1 MKKKFFLSIIE
12 SFIYCLIVYLV
23 FFYFSNFKIDF
34 LEMNIQPLTIVIGI
48 MALKYGVYI
57 SLQTVIIASLFYI
70 LAYYQIGNDPVV
82 FFLDFNYYKFVL
94 IFFFI
99 ALSLGRFSDNLR
111 KKIDELKSENEDLED
126 RLKDQREKNLEL
138 VNINERLKG
147 RIIGSKESILTL
159 HQITSSI
166 LNKSVE
172 KIFTQILEILTDFIG
187 CDVLSIYIYN
197 KEKNTLRA
205 RIKIGNSVISN
216 FIEIQEGSIYQKVLQ
231 KKETL
236 EGDREKNINEPV
248 YVAPILNG
256 DEVIGLINIE
266 RLKYGN
272 KEKYLLELFKVISQ
286 WINNAL
292 VDAFKRSQIE
302 VENNSFK
309 GTRIYNLE
317 YFAQILEED
326 KKRKKLFNS
335 DYIALEGEN
344 KGLEPE
350 ELQKRIG
357 GKIRDMDIIG
367 MNEET
372 IKFIFVNANRE
383 SKPLLLER
391 ISEIVPGVEFYEI

>member
-166 LNKSVE
+166 LTKSVE

-248 YVAPILNG
+248 YIAPILNG

-292 VDAFKRSQIE
+292 VDAFKRSKIE

-344 KGLEPE
+344 KGLKPE

-372 IKFIFVNANRE
+372 IKFLFVNANRE